1 VETALLLAGTPE
13 LVHTD
18 QYTTNYIARVGDPGL
33 LKPEFA
39 SATFSWL
46 TRDIAPSG
54 VMGDPSPATADNG
67 WRWCEAMSDRIA
79 KALIEMHD
87 FREILER

>member
-1 VETALLLAGTPE
+1 
-13 LVHTD
+13 
-18 QYTTNYIARVGDPGL
+18 
-33 LKPEFA
+33 
-39 SATFSWL
+39 L